1 MDLGSTFFYKYRR
14 FVKTLKIYLLLAG
27 PGLIVMLA
35 DNDAGGI
42 TTYTVTGAKFGY
54 GLIWFLLLLYVT
66 QQEEERSPWIS
77 DQPFFTNIAG
87 LSRRSRYT

>member
-1 MDLGSTFFYKYRR
+1 MDIGSTFFYKYRR

-42 TTYTVTGAKFGY
+42 TPIPLPGPNMATA
-54 GLIWFLLLLYVT
+54 
-66 QQEEERSPWIS
+66 
-77 DQPFFTNIAG
+77 
-87 LSRRSRYT
+87 